1 LTYGH
6 QRWAIAAYWPKTPP
20 RLFWDADYAKAT
32 KFGGIVAPEDFNP
45 FAWAVPTGE
54 ESALPFKLPGL
65 IGGMILNGGTED
77 TFFTRMRPGDVISS
91 KLRLASWEE
100 RELRSGVKL
109 FSKYETE
116 WHNQNDDLIKR
127 RVGTTI
133 FYTLENDHVAQLVT
147 DAVFNAEHA
156 GPGIPGHHRQGGEL
170 RPLPKTG
177 DGA

>member
-1 LTYGH
+1 MTEKTSLVTQEMVECKGVWGNEEVSYPIGESDIR
-6 QRWAIAAYWPKTPP
+6 RWAIATYWPKTPP

-54 ESALPFKLPGL
+54 EGALPFNLPGL

-77 TFFTRMRPGDVISS
+77 TFFARMRPGDVISS

-100 RELRSGVKL
+100 RELRSGLKL

-116 WHNQNDDLIKR
+116 WHNQNGDLIKR

-133 FYTLENDHVAQLVT
+133 QY
-147 DAVFNAEHA
+147 
-156 GPGIPGHHRQGGEL
+156 
-170 RPLPKTG
+170 
-177 DGA
+177 

>member
-1 LTYGH
+1 MTEKTSLVTQEMLDCKGVWGDEEVSYPISDSDIR
-6 QRWAIAAYWPKTPP
+6 RWAIAAYWPKTPP

-77 TFFTRMRPGDVISS
+77 TFFIRMRPGDVISS

-116 WHNQNDDLIKR
+116 WHNQNGELVKR

-133 FYTLENDHVAQLVT
+133 QF
-147 DAVFNAEHA
+147 
-156 GPGIPGHHRQGGEL
+156 
-170 RPLPKTG
+170 
-177 DGA
+177 